1 MKGIK
6 ESVQAEET
14 EVGRSALPAGGRGEL
29 ARAPTSPLG
38 VRSGFSEMENCQQ
51 AGFKQ
56 GTGQVKVVERYSE
69 CRLKNANCVW
79 RVLGPGTECPALC
92 SCPVAS
98 DLGIFSLQT
107 PYSVNVTV
115 PESQLPTGPACHT
128 PALPSA
134 SVFGPCPYA
143 HRQQPPWK
151 LKAVSRSS
159 PSKQPSFRLSA
170 AEPCDIGLCV
180 WSTGRGHKQSQG

>member
-79 RVLGPGTECPALC
+79 RVLGPGTECPVLC

-134 SVFGPCPYA
+134 SVFGPC
-143 HRQQPPWK
+143 
-151 LKAVSRSS
+151 S
-159 PSKQPSFRLSA
+159 
-170 AEPCDIGLCV
+170 
-180 WSTGRGHKQSQG
+180 

>member
-115 PESQLPTGPACHT
+115 PESQLPNRPCLPHPCLAFSLRLR
-128 PALPSA
+128 ALLLCSQAAAAMEVKSSEQVLPFKTAILS
-134 SVFGPCPYA
+134 PLC
-143 HRQQPPWK
+143 RR
-151 LKAVSRSS
+151 AV
-159 PSKQPSFRLSA
+159 
-170 AEPCDIGLCV
+170 
-180 WSTGRGHKQSQG
+180 